1 MEHLVITIHPAQS
14 DDDLLRVSDAMQHVI
29 DYIKLFEEA
38 EHAIASP
45 NESFE
50 WRLERASANSP
61 FTVVARA
68 EPMHPAVDVSS
79 QVQKVKAEFS
89 SGIRGLI
96 ENSELP
102 YWMGPEAI
110 KLARAAFFRN
120 QNGIGSTKIKI
131 ADNETLSID
140 RKQADS
146 GMKAIS
152 GISAIDVQSDLGAR
166 TAFGEIEGQMVAAG
180 RFKNCPSV
188 QIRTELY
195 GYVWCQLS
203 KNVIEKFGS
212 EHKMSD
218 IWKGKTIGVEGRLI
232 YAIGGKLSRIEVN
245 DIREMQFAP
254 TVDLD
259 SVLDPNFT
267 SGLDPVEYI
276 RQLHE
281 GELV

>member
-166 TAFGEIEGQMVAAG
+166 TAFGEIEGQMVAADV
-180 RFKNCPSV
+180 S
-188 QIRTELY
+188 
-195 GYVWCQLS
+195 
-203 KNVIEKFGS
+203 
-212 EHKMSD
+212 
-218 IWKGKTIGVEGRLI
+218 
-232 YAIGGKLSRIEVN
+232 KLSFRTDTNRTIWLCLV
-245 DIREMQFAP
+245 P
-254 TVDLD
+254 TVQKC
-259 SVLDPNFT
+259 N
-267 SGLDPVEYI
+267 
-276 RQLHE
+276 
-281 GELV
+281 